1 MTATPTIGRTS
12 KISVGKMKRAIAI
25 ALIAI
30 GVLTIILYIP
40 IWLDDAQ
47 ARQNRGR
54 VNNLIKVGQDLDDA
68 ELILKD
74 AGFRLMYEQAI
85 APTVNKDYLMQIVTV
100 GETQPNAFETF
111 AYVTNLSWIPF
122 THSESPYVII
132 NANWDGKITEI
143 R

>member
-1 MTATPTIGRTS
+1 
-12 KISVGKMKRAIAI
+12 MKRAIAI

-54 VNNLIKVGQDLDDA
+54 VNNLIKVGQDLGDA

-85 APTVNKDYLMQIVTV
+85 APTVNKDYLLQMVTV
-100 GETQPNAFETF
+100 GETRPNAFESF
-111 AYVTNLSWIPF
+111 AYAAQLSWMPF
-122 THSESPYVII
+122 THSESPYVGIH
-132 NANWDGKITEI
+132 ATLDGKITEI